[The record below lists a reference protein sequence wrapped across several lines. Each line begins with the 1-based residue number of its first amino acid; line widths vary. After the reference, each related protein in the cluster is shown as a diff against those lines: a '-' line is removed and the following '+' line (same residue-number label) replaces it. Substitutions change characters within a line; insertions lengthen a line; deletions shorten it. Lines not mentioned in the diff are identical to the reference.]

1 MKINIFNSLILL
13 AIFVVS
19 LFLGK
24 LAFSIS
30 MSLFA
35 IISLREMLYI
45 KNKDKYFPIEIE
57 IISYV
62 ILIFFVMNNY
72 DNNLYFYYIDY
83 KILSVLLLSSLIPM
97 VIINNKKKYNLLD
110 ALYLC
115 GSTLFLGIT
124 FNLLTQ
130 FRAHNINYVI
140 YIFVI
145 AIFTTIFEII
155 TTRYIGKYRL
165 FPTINPKKTLE
176 GLFGGI
182 IMSTII
188 SSMFFIS
195 RITTDIPIYA
205 VVIITFILSL
215 FGQFGDLVF
224 SFIKKEFNKPNFS
237 KSNKLKSGIL
247 DIMDSVIF
255 ITLGFILFVSII

>member
-1 MKINIFNSLILL
+1 MKINIVNSLILL

-72 DNNLYFYYIDY
+72 DNNLDFYYIDY
-83 KILSVLLLSSLIPM
+83 KILSVLLLSSLISM

-155 TTRYIGKYRL
+155 TTRYI
-165 FPTINPKKTLE
+165 
-176 GLFGGI
+176 
-182 IMSTII
+182 
-188 SSMFFIS
+188 
-195 RITTDIPIYA
+195 
-205 VVIITFILSL
+205 
-215 FGQFGDLVF
+215 
-224 SFIKKEFNKPNFS
+224 
-237 KSNKLKSGIL
+237 
-247 DIMDSVIF
+247 
-255 ITLGFILFVSII
+255 